1 MTSKYWD
8 VDGELHSM
16 RLIGEH
22 YGDPFIIEKELEGQ
36 ITFRD
41 GCDEIYT
48 VTMSKEDAKKALL
61 EAIAWIDKS

>member
-8 VDGELHSM
+8 VDGELRSM
-16 RLIGEH
+16 RLIGEP
-22 YGDPFIIEKELEGQ
+22 YGDPIIIEKGLDDR

-48 VTMSKEDAKKALL
+48 VTMGKEDAKKALM